1 MKQIGLLEA
10 VYLVARYPKLSK
22 DEKLALQQKRLHA
35 LVSHARQHSPYFQ
48 RLYRDV
54 PKHAPLNELPPTNK
68 VTLMEHFDEW
78 LTDRTVTL
86 ELVEQF
92 MQDPDHIGRKL
103 NDKYLVFTT
112 SGSTGSP
119 SIVLADHT
127 SNSVMG
133 AVNLL
138 RAYARKEDMK
148 AFLRRGGK
156 TAGVYATNGFY
167 LGNSS
172 VRYRQLQLPWKK
184 RQMMVT
190 SVLDPLPQVVEA
202 LNRFQ
207 PAMLGGYPTSLE
219 LLMDEQK
226 QGRLHISPSIIM
238 TGGEYLCPELRA
250 ALSGVFS
257 CYVQTAYSCT
267 EGGTVACECKNQQF
281 HINDDWLLV
290 EPVDRENHPV
300 PDGVL
305 SDKLLLTNLSNF
317 TQPIIRYEITDRIR
331 MHHEPCPCGNPSPW
345 LEIEGR
351 TDDILTFTESDDKEI
366 KVAPLALYA
375 VLKQVHGISRFQ
387 LVAHPQNRLELRMV
401 CKDGVERQAAFIQA
415 EAALKDYLRR
425 NGVAE
430 VTISFSKELP
440 QPHPKS
446 GKFKHVYQ
454 VKE

>member
-10 VYLVARYPKLSK
+10 IYLVSRYPKLSK
-22 DEKLALQQKRLHA
+22 DEKQALQQKRLYS
-35 LVSHARQHSPYFQ
+35 LVSYARQHSPYFQ
-48 RLYRDV
+48 RLYRNL
-54 PKHAPLNELPPTNK
+54 PEHAPLTQLPPTNK

-86 ELVEQF
+86 ELVQRF

-103 NDKYLVFTT
+103 NGKYLIFTT
-112 SGSTGSP
+112 SGSTGNP
-119 SIVLADHT
+119 SILLADHT
-127 SNSVMG
+127 TNSVMG
-133 AVNLL
+133 AINML

-167 LGNSS
+167 LGYGS
-172 VRYRQLQLPWKK
+172 VRYRQLQAPWKK

-190 SVLDPLPQVVEA
+190 SVLNPLPQIVEE

-207 PAMLGGYPTSLE
+207 PAMLGGYPTALE
-219 LLMDEQK
+219 LLIDEQK
-226 QGRLHISPSIIM
+226 QGRLHISPAIIM
-238 TGGEYLCPELRA
+238 TGGEYLSPELRKM
-250 ALSGVFS
+250 LSETFS

-267 EGGTVACECKNQQF
+267 EGGTVACECKNKHF
-281 HINDDWLLV
+281 HINNDWLII
-290 EPVDRENHPV
+290 EPVDRENRPV
-300 PDGVL
+300 PDGAQ

-331 MHHEPCPCGNPSPW
+331 MHHEPCSCGNPSPW

-351 TDDILTFTESDDKEI
+351 TDDILTFTASDREI
-366 KVAPLALYA
+366 KIAPLALYA
-375 VLKQVHGISRFQ
+375 LLKQVHGISRFQ
-387 LVAHPQNRLELRMV
+387 LVAHLQNRLELCMV
-401 CKDGVERQAAFIQA
+401 SNDGAGRREAFIQA
-415 EAALKDYLRR
+415 EEALREYLRR
-425 NGVAE
+425 NGVGE
-430 VTISFSKELP
+430 VTISLSEELP

-454 VKE
+454 EKE